1 MVVANQQAA
10 APPRIVGRYAL
21 FDEIAAGGMATI
33 HLGRLVGP
41 VGFSRT
47 VAIKTLH
54 PQFGKDPEFVEMF
67 LEEARLASRIQHPN
81 VISTLDVAT
90 TEGEV
95 FLVMEYVAGESL
107 AKLVRSALKKG
118 ERVPVEIAASVLS
131 GMLHGLHA
139 THEAKNEQLEPMH
152 IVHRDVSPQNV
163 LVGLDGVAR
172 IFDFGVAK
180 AAAMRSQSTSD
191 GQMKGKLSY
200 MSPEQLNSRNVDRRT
215 DVFAAGV
222 VAWECLTGRRLF
234 SGSDPG
240 EVLAKVLT
248 LDVRP
253 PIDVLATIP
262 RALSDAVMRALER
275 SPEQRWQTARDFAIE
290 LERNSPLA
298 APHIVGDWVERN
310 ASDAVQD
317 RRHRVEMVERASVE
331 LGHLS
336 VSGTIVGLPSGVP
349 APDRTPATADAHALD
364 TSDFAKA
371 GSGTSRSSNLTVSS
385 SAATKQPGAQRRW
398 GLWVSLCAFGA
409 AAAVALWYWQQ
420 GGFEQLLDA
429 TPRAVSLP
437 EPPGEPSPSGNSTSG
452 NATSD
457 TPSRERS
464 GVHGSGGAEGSVP
477 PVLEIASLPEQA
489 ADQPDAG
496 AGPDPAPGS
505 ELEHAGDPALSHSG
519 SSTHRVRRA
528 GKRGIGK
535 GAREEPVLVP
545 AENTAAGAASASSGS
560 PSLVGG
566 QITGQLTRRRPTGGQ
581 ITGSQITGS
590 QLTGSKLTTGGKPAE
605 NAQAKPAA
613 PPTTPNKSE
622 CDPPWYIDAKGIQ
635 KIKPVCL

>member
-81 VISTLDVAT
+81 VISTLDIAT
-90 TEGEV
+90 AEGEV

-118 ERVPVEIAASVLS
+118 EHVPVEIAASVLS

-180 AAAMRSQSTSD
+180 AAAMRSQSASD

-200 MSPEQLNSRNVDRRT
+200 MSPEQLNSRDVDRRT

-248 LDVRP
+248 LDVAP
-253 PIDVLATIP
+253 PINVLSSIP
-262 RALSDAVMRALER
+262 RALSDAVMKALER

-331 LGHLS
+331 LGHLA
-336 VSGTIVGLPSGVP
+336 VSSGRLGLPSGVP
-349 APDRTPATADAHALD
+349 LPQAMAPALD
-364 TSDFAKA
+364 TADLGSA

-385 SAATKQPGAQRRW
+385 SAAAQQPGSARRW
-398 GLWVSLCAFGA
+398 GLWVTLCGCGA
-409 AAAVALWYWQQ
+409 AAALGLWYWQQ
-420 GGFEQLLDA
+420 GGFENQVDA
-429 TPRAVSLP
+429 TPSAAPLP
-437 EPPGEPSPSGNSTSG
+437 EPPGERRSSSGNGTSG
-452 NATSD
+452 KLAPQRN
-457 TPSRERS
+457 
-464 GVHGSGGAEGSVP
+464 GVHGSGGEPSTTAAEGSLSP
-477 PVLEIASLPEQA
+477 PVLQIDSLPEQA
-489 ADQPDAG
+489 DLPDAG
-496 AGPDPAPGS
+496 ATPDPASDVEPD
-505 ELEHAGDPALSHSG
+505 HAGERAVNHAG
-519 SSTHRVRRA
+519 ASTHRVRRY
-528 GKRGIGK
+528 GKRGAGRS
-535 GAREEPVLVP
+535 AREESALVVP
-545 AENTAAGAASASSGS
+545 AEKTAAAAAGSSGAGKPSGGNAAQKTPENPAASQPPATALPS
-560 PSLVGG
+560 P
-566 QITGQLTRRRPTGGQ
+566 T
-581 ITGSQITGS
+581 
-590 QLTGSKLTTGGKPAE
+590 
-605 NAQAKPAA
+605 
-613 PPTTPNKSE
+613 KSE

>member
-1 MVVANQQAA
+1 MVATNQQAA
-10 APPRIVGRYAL
+10 ARPRIVGRYAL

-54 PQFGKDPEFVEMF
+54 PQFAKDPEFVEMF

-118 ERVPVEIAASVLS
+118 ERMPVEVAVSVLS

-180 AAAMRSQSTSD
+180 AAAMRSQATSD

-200 MSPEQLNSRNVDRRT
+200 MSPEQLNSREVDRRT

-248 LDVRP
+248 LDVTP
-253 PIDVLATIP
+253 PIEVLPSIP

-290 LERNSPLA
+290 LERNSALA
-298 APHIVGDWVERN
+298 APHSVGDWVEHN
-310 ASDAVQD
+310 ATEAIQD
-317 RRHRVEMVERASVE
+317 RRRRVEMVERASVE
-331 LGHLS
+331 LGHLN
-336 VSGTIVGLPSGVP
+336 VSGGVAGLPSASPP
-349 APDRTPATADAHALD
+349 AERAAEAQGLD
-364 TSDFAKA
+364 TSEFANA
-371 GSGTSRSSNLTVSS
+371 GSGTSRSSSLTVSS
-385 SAATKQPGAQRRW
+385 SAAAKPGSPRRW
-398 GLWVSLCAFGA
+398 GLWFGACSFSA

-420 GGFEQLLDA
+420 NGFPFEA
-429 TPRAVSLP
+429 PEAAPAAASLP
-437 EPPGEPSPSGNSTSG
+437 DPPGD
-452 NATSD
+452 ARL
-457 TPSRERS
+457 TPGSEKYRS
-464 GVHGSGGAEGSVP
+464 GGGSLGGAEGSTP
-477 PVLEIASLPEQA
+477 PVLQIDSLPEQPA
-489 ADQPDAG
+489 PPSVDAG
-496 AGPDPAPGS
+496 AEQPEAAPVSGPERAS
-505 ELEHAGDPALSHSG
+505 ERP
-519 SSTHRVRRA
+519 STHRVRRW
-528 GKRGIGK
+528 GKRGLGK
-535 GAREEPVLVP
+535 SAHEEPALVS
-545 AENTAAGAASASSGS
+545 AEKAS
-560 PSLVGG
+560 
-566 QITGQLTRRRPTGGQ
+566 
-581 ITGSQITGS
+581 
-590 QLTGSKLTTGGKPAE
+590 
-605 NAQAKPAA
+605 KPAA
-613 PPTTPNKSE
+613 TRGSTPNSLAVMPGNASPGSNGAPGSTGSGGTGTPGTNVSGATKAD
-622 CDPPWYIDAKGIQ
+622 CNPPWYIDAKGIQ

>member
-1 MVVANQQAA
+1 MVVSNQQAA
-10 APPRIVGRYAL
+10 ARPRIVGRYAL

-54 PQFGKDPEFVEMF
+54 PQFAKDPEFVEMF

-90 TEGEV
+90 AEGEV

-118 ERVPVEIAASVLS
+118 ERMPVEIGVSVLS

-163 LVGLDGVAR
+163 LVGLDGIAR

-180 AAAMRSQSTSD
+180 AAAMRSQATSD

-200 MSPEQLNSRNVDRRT
+200 MSPEQLNSREVDRRT

-248 LDVRP
+248 LDVSP
-253 PIDVLATIP
+253 PIEVLPSIP
-262 RALSDAVMRALER
+262 RGLSDAVMRALER

-290 LERNSPLA
+290 LERNSALA
-298 APHIVGDWVERN
+298 APHAVGDWVERN
-310 ASDAVQD
+310 ASEAVQD
-317 RRHRVEMVERASVE
+317 RRRRVELVERASVE
-331 LGHLS
+331 LGHLAVDS
-336 VSGTIVGLPSGVP
+336 VAAGLPSA
-349 APDRTPATADAHALD
+349 APDSGAVAEAQALD
-364 TSDFAKA
+364 TSDFASV

-385 SAATKQPGAQRRW
+385 SAAAQTPARSRRW
-398 GLWVSLCAFGA
+398 GLWLSLTVLGA
-409 AAAVALWYWQQ
+409 AGAVALWYWQQ
-420 GGFEQLLDA
+420 GGFDESDA
-429 TPRAVSLP
+429 TPPAASLP
-437 EPPGEPSPSGNSTSG
+437 EPQNDVRSRSGSLPEQTGAEKNAPAKELGGTGGAPSG
-452 NATSD
+452 
-457 TPSRERS
+457 
-464 GVHGSGGAEGSVP
+464 VEGSVP
-477 PVLEIASLPEQA
+477 VLQIDSLPVQRHST
-489 ADQPDAG
+489 DAG
-496 AGPDPAPGS
+496 ADSTGPAEIVAVDHERGAEHASAHRLRRLGKRGAGKNGREELPVASADKSTKPTAVAATPPPKGQAAPEGASAPSPAADPAP
-505 ELEHAGDPALSHSG
+505 PA
-519 SSTHRVRRA
+519 T
-528 GKRGIGK
+528 
-535 GAREEPVLVP
+535 
-545 AENTAAGAASASSGS
+545 
-560 PSLVGG
+560 
-566 QITGQLTRRRPTGGQ
+566 
-581 ITGSQITGS
+581 
-590 QLTGSKLTTGGKPAE
+590 KPD
-605 NAQAKPAA
+605 
-613 PPTTPNKSE
+613 
-622 CDPPWYIDAKGIQ
+622 CDPPWYFDAKGIQ
-635 KIKPVCL
+635 RAKPVCL

>member
-1 MVVANQQAA
+1 MVVSNQQAA
-10 APPRIVGRYAL
+10 ARPRIVGRYAL

-54 PQFGKDPEFVEMF
+54 PQFAKDPEFVEMF

-90 TEGEV
+90 AEGEV

-118 ERVPVEIAASVLS
+118 ERMPVEIGVSVLS

-139 THEAKNEQLEPMH
+139 THEAKNEQLEAMH

-180 AAAMRSQSTSD
+180 AAAMRSQATSD

-200 MSPEQLNSRNVDRRT
+200 MSPEQLNSRDVDRRT

-248 LDVRP
+248 LDVTP
-253 PIDVLATIP
+253 PIDVLPSIP

-275 SPEQRWQTARDFAIE
+275 SPEQRWQTAREFAIE
-290 LERNSPLA
+290 LERNSALA
-298 APHIVGDWVERN
+298 APHAVGDWVERN
-310 ASDAVQD
+310 ASEAVQD
-317 RRHRVEMVERASVE
+317 RRRRVELVERASVE
-331 LGHLS
+331 LGHLAVDS
-336 VSGTIVGLPSGVP
+336 AAAGLPSAAPESGVL
-349 APDRTPATADAHALD
+349 AEAQALD
-364 TSDFAKA
+364 TSDFANA

-385 SAATKQPGAQRRW
+385 SAAAQTPAQSRRL
-398 GLWVSLCAFGA
+398 GLWLSLTLLGA
-409 AAAVALWYWQQ
+409 AGAVALWYWQQ
-420 GGFEQLLDA
+420 GGFDGPDA
-429 TPRAVSLP
+429 TPPAASLP
-437 EPPGEPSPSGNSTSG
+437 EPS
-452 NATSD
+452 SD
-457 TPSRERS
+457 AHARS
-464 GVHGSGGAEGSVP
+464 GTLPEQRGVEKNTPGKEQRSLGAGGASSDAEGSVP
-477 PVLEIASLPEQA
+477 PVLQIDSLPEQGQHTA
-489 ADQPDAG
+489 DAG
-496 AGPDPAPGS
+496 ADSTASPDVSAAAHDRAA
-505 ELEHAGDPALSHSG
+505 ERAGDH
-519 SSTHRVRRA
+519 SSTHRVRHLGKRAA
-528 GKRGIGK
+528 GKSGRD
-535 GAREEPVLVP
+535 ELPVAAGEKAATEKAATEKSGRPTAIAATPGPLSQPVP
-545 AENTAAGAASASSGS
+545 PAPAGAAAPS
-560 PSLVGG
+560 P
-566 QITGQLTRRRPTGGQ
+566 
-581 ITGSQITGS
+581 
-590 QLTGSKLTTGGKPAE
+590 KPDPGVPAT
-605 NAQAKPAA
+605 KPD
-613 PPTTPNKSE
+613 
-622 CDPPWYIDAKGIQ
+622 CDPPWYFDAKGIQ
-635 KIKPVCL
+635 RAKPVCL